1 MSVGVEGV
9 TVTAGAATRVEYLRR
24 KLPPRTR
31 NDDEMELDREMGG
44 EVFLVSR
51 IRGLSAADGA
61 SRLGLESLRKR
72 AFGFGRRN
80 FVNALGLIS

>member
-9 TVTAGAATRVEYLRR
+9 TVTAGAATRVEYFRR

-31 NDDEMELDREMGG
+31 NDDEMELDREMQG
-44 EVFLVSR
+44 EAFPVSR
-51 IRGLSAADGA
+51 IRGLSVDGA

-80 FVNALGLIS
+80 FVDGLGLISW